1 MTRSDD
7 SSGDESA
14 VRAVV
19 DTLVR
24 AIRRKDVDGAM
35 SVFAPGVVSFDL
47 GPPLRHGGGDDFR
60 RHWQALFDAYDGA
73 IAYELRD
80 LIVRTEG
87 GLAVVHSLNRTTGTL
102 RGGATTSHW
111 LRWTACLV
119 RVDDRWRIVHEHV
132 SVPVDVPAGK
142 ALLDLQP

>member
-1 MTRSDD
+1 MARNQ
-7 SSGDESA
+7 DESA

-19 DTLVR
+19 DKLVQ

-35 SVFAPGVVSFDL
+35 SVFGPHVVSFDL

-60 RHWQALFDAYDGA
+60 RHWQALFDAYEGT
-73 IAYELRD
+73 IEYELRD
-80 LIVRTEG
+80 LVIETGAGV
-87 GLAVVHSLNRTTGTL
+87 AFVHSLNRTGGTL
-102 RGGATTSHW
+102 RGGTRSARW

-119 RVDDRWRIVHEHV
+119 RIGDQWRIVHEHV
-132 SVPVDVPAGK
+132 SVPVDVEAGE